1 VALES
6 GNSIKATESKILF
19 DKKTMIEG
27 NTTIDKDIHDVQA
40 KASHVESP
48 VSAEEPASTEA
59 STSEDENLSAG
70 EAILVT

>member
-27 NTTIDKDIHDVQA
+27 NTTTDGEIRKVQT
-40 KASHVESP
+40 KPSP
-48 VSAEEPASTEA
+48 VEA
-59 STSEDENLSAG
+59 PTSVEAPSWEDEDVLAE
-70 EAILVT
+70 EAILAT